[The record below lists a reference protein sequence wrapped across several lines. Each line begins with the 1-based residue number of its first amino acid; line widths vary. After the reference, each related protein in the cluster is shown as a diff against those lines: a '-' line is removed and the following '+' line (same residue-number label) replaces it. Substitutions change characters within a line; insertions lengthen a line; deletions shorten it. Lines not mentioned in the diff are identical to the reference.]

1 MGVLGDAFTPTRILI
16 KFEEIRMG
24 LQARFDRI
32 EVGDTVRI
40 GGVYINAETG
50 EITGTVEG
58 YIPEHIETTDDLEVF
73 FDRVSSTQYE
83 VDALKRQLA
92 DITAHMNARIADKQA
107 TVEYLVERWGE
118 EAREVAKASLVE
130 GKTYEGIQGS
140 ISFRKKNASL
150 KIVDAN
156 KFMETVGSAVPEVV
170 KVTTTPLISKLPNH
184 IEALALINP
193 EYAEGIG
200 LAVQPASEVATLKIG
215 DAKIDV
221 S

>member
-1 MGVLGDAFTPTRILI
+1 MS
-16 KFEEIRMG
+16 

-32 EVGDTVRI
+32 EVGENVRI
-40 GGVYINAETG
+40 GGVYINPDTG

-92 DITAHMNARIADKQA
+92 DITASMNARIADKQA
-107 TVEYLVERWGE
+107 TVEYLVERWAD

-140 ISFRKKNASL
+140 IAFRKKNASL
-150 KIVDAN
+150 KVTDAD
-156 KFMETVGSAVPEVV
+156 KFLETVGSAIPEVV
-170 KVTTTPLISKLPNH
+170 KVTVSPLISKLPKH
-184 IEALALINP
+184 IEALALINQ
-193 EYAEGIG
+193 EYAESIG

-215 DAKIDV
+215 EAKIDV